1 MGDIMR
7 PVGFLELLNRI
18 FGEYKVEQSIFG
30 IDQDQFYEDKNKHS
44 IKVFGQSCSTPF
56 GPAAGPH
63 TQLSQNIISS
73 YLTGG
78 RFIELKTVQIMDNL
92 SIEKPCIDARDEG
105 YNVEWSTEFTLEK
118 AYDEYLKAWM
128 ILNLFEALNNGGNL
142 PSQVSFIF
150 NMSVGYNLDGIKKP
164 KMQTFI
170 NNMMDST
177 KSEKFIQYKEDLEA
191 WLAEEDAFDGTE
203 YQGMEKALEG
213 FTEKIN
219 PVICQGITISTMHGC
234 PPEEIEAICSYMLKE
249 KHINTFVKLN
259 PTLLGYDEVRKL
271 TQEAGFGYIGLTREN
286 FEKDLQY
293 KDAVEILT
301 RLMKLAEKEKKQFGV
316 KLTNTLGSINNQGFL
331 PGDEMYM
338 SGRALLPISVKVAA
352 KLSRQFNGKLP
363 VSYSGGANA
372 FTALDL
378 FETGIRPI
386 TLATDMLKPGGYAR
400 LRNLVEIVDKES
412 KTFDAVDINVEKLEA
427 LAEKVKTA
435 EYLNKAFRGTDRAKV
450 NDELEMFDCFVAPC
464 QVACP
469 IHQQIPEYI
478 GLVGMGRYAEALEI
492 IYEENAL
499 PGITCTIC
507 DHQCQYSC
515 SRMDYEGAV
524 EIREMKKV
532 AFEKGREEFLSNW
545 KKNDT
550 LGFATSKVAI
560 VGSGPAGLSAAYF
573 LAREGFEVTVFERE
587 KSAGGVVNH
596 IIPEFRIDREVIE
609 SDVEFIKMFG
619 VKFNFGVDSEDVT
632 AEALKEKGF
641 DVLLYAIGSEKGNQL
656 NLEGEKDKIIS
667 SLDFLASYRKKKE
680 NVTLGENVVICG
692 GGNTAMDS
700 ARAALRVK
708 GVKKVC
714 VVYRRGEKEMPADRE
729 EYELAVSEGVEF
741 YFLANPEKI
750 ENGKL
755 VCRVQKLG
763 ESDSSGRK
771 RPEPTEK
778 TFVLKANKLIA
789 AIGEKADDKALK
801 QFGICLT
808 SKLWPEINDET
819 NETEIKNVFAI
830 GDVAT
835 GPSTVVRCIA
845 SARKACEEIID
856 RDWDKFELD
865 HMDEEDEAVSEGFE
879 DEREAEYDSEEELDE
894 EYYKAENAFFED
906 IKKRKASFNRSLAKN
921 SATFAENEAKRCIDC
936 AYICNKC
943 VDVCPNRANVAID
956 VRDCD
961 CDFVDA
967 YQIVH
972 LDAYCN
978 ECGNCA
984 TFCNHNGKPYKD
996 KFTIFSRMDDFNNS
1010 ENSGFYYE
1018 NGDLVIRINQKI
1030 YNGRI
1035 DGNGKVV
1042 CKALEDYE
1050 VKCLIEEILLDYSY
1064 LLGSV
1069 EE

>member
-1 MGDIMR
+1 MSDIMR
-7 PVGFLELLNRI
+7 PIGFLELLNRI

-30 IDQDQFYEDKNKHS
+30 IDQNQFYEDKKTHS

-128 ILNLFEALNNGGNL
+128 ILNLFEALNNGGVL
-142 PSQVSFIF
+142 PSKLSFIF

-177 KSEKFIQYKEDLEA
+177 NSEKFIQYKEDLA
-191 WLAEEDAFDGTE
+191 SWLADEDVFDGTE
-203 YQGMEKALEG
+203 YQGMEKSLKG
-213 FTEKIN
+213 FTENIN

-249 KHINTFVKLN
+249 KHIDTFVKLN

-271 TQEAGFGYIGLTREN
+271 TQESGFGYIGLTREN

-293 KDAVEILT
+293 KDAVEIIT
-301 RLMKLAEKEKKQFGV
+301 RLMNLAKKEKKQFGV
-316 KLTNTLGSINNQGFL
+316 KLTNTLGSVNNQGVL

-338 SGRALLPISVKVAA
+338 SGRALLPISVNVAA

-412 KTFDAVDINVEKLEA
+412 KTFDAVDIDVEKLEA
-427 LAEKVKTA
+427 LAEKVKTLD
-435 EYLNKAFRGTDRAKV
+435 YLDKAFRGSDRAKV

-532 AFEKGREEFLSNW
+532 AFEKGREEFLRNW
-545 KKNDT
+545 KKNDN
-550 LGFATSKVAI
+550 LGFASSKVAI

-619 VKFNFGVDSEDVT
+619 VKFNYGVVSEDVT
-632 AEALKEKGF
+632 VEALKKKGF
-641 DVLLYAIGSEKGNQL
+641 DVLLYAIGSEKGNYL

-667 SLDFLASYRKKKE
+667 SLDFLASYHDKKE

-708 GVKKVC
+708 GVKKVS
-714 VVYRRGEKEMPADRE
+714 VVYRRSEKEMPADRE
-729 EYELAVSEGVEF
+729 EYELALSEGVKF

-763 ESDSSGRK
+763 ECDSSGRK

-778 TFVLKANKLIA
+778 TFILEANNLIA
-789 AIGEKADDKALK
+789 AIGEKADDKILK

-808 SKLWPEINDET
+808 SKLWPEVNNET
-819 NETEIKNVFAI
+819 NETQIKNVFAI

-856 RDWDKFELD
+856 RDWDKFELK
-865 HMDEEDEAVSEGFE
+865 HMDEEDEAFSEEIE
-879 DEREAEYDSEEELDE
+879 DESDADYDSVEELDE

-921 SATFAENEAKRCIDC
+921 SASFAENEAKRCIDC

-1018 NGDLVIRINQKI
+1018 NGDLVIRIKQTI

-1042 CKALEDYE
+1042 CKALKDYE

>member
-1 MGDIMR
+1 MSDIMR
-7 PVGFLELLNRI
+7 PIGFSELLNRI
-18 FGEYKVEQSIFG
+18 FGEYKIEQSIFG
-30 IDQDQFYEDKNKHS
+30 IDKDQFYEDKGVHS
-44 IKVFGQSCSTPF
+44 IKVFSQKCSTPF

-63 TQLSQNIISS
+63 TQLAQNIISS

-78 RFIELKTVQIMDNL
+78 RFIELKTVQIMDQL

-105 YNVEWSTEFTLEK
+105 YNVEWSTEYTLEK

-128 ILNLFEALNNGGNL
+128 ILNLFEALNNDGKL

-170 NNMMDST
+170 NNMMDSK

-203 YQGMEKALEG
+203 YQGMEKKLQG
-213 FTEKIN
+213 FTKNIN
-219 PVICQGITISTMHGC
+219 SVICQGITISTMHGC

-249 KHINTFVKLN
+249 KHIDTFVKLN
-259 PTLLGYDEVRKL
+259 PTLLGYDEVRSI
-271 TQEAGFGYIGLTREN
+271 TQKAGFGYITLTREN

-301 RLMKLAEKEKKQFGV
+301 RLMALAAKEKKQFGV
-316 KLTNTLGSINNQGFL
+316 KLTNTLGSVNDQGVL

-338 SGRALLPISVKVAA
+338 SGRALLPISVNVAA

-363 VSYSGGANA
+363 ISYSGGANA

-400 LRNLVEIVDKES
+400 LRNIVELVENAS
-412 KTFDAVDINVEKLEA
+412 KTFDAIGINIEKLEE

-435 EYLNKAFRGTDRAKV
+435 DYLDKAFRGTDRAKV
-450 NDELEMFDCFVAPC
+450 NDKLEMFDCFVAPC
-464 QVACP
+464 QAACP

-478 GLVGMGRYAEALEI
+478 GLVGMERYAEALEI

-532 AFEKGREEFLSNW
+532 AFEKGREEFLKNW
-545 KKNDT
+545 EKNDN
-550 LGFATSKVAI
+550 LGFTTSKVAI

-573 LAREGFEVTVFERE
+573 LAREGFEVTVFEKE

-596 IIPEFRIDREVIE
+596 IIPEFRIEREVIE

-619 VKFNFGVDSEDVT
+619 VKFKYGISSEEVEV
-632 AEALKEKGF
+632 EALKKNGF
-641 DVLLYAIGSEKGNQL
+641 DILLYAIGSEKGNQL
-656 NLEGEKDKIIS
+656 KLEGETGKMIS

-680 NVTLGENVVICG
+680 NVALGENVVVCG

-708 GVKKVC
+708 GVKKVS
-714 VVYRRGEKEMPADRE
+714 VVYRRGEEEMPADRE
-729 EYELAVSEGVEF
+729 EYDLAVSEGVEF
-741 YFLANPEKI
+741 YFLANPEKL

-778 TFVLKANKLIA
+778 TFVLDANNLIA
-789 AIGEKADDKALK
+789 AIGEKADDKVLN
-801 QFGICLT
+801 QLGICLT
-808 SKLWPEINDET
+808 SKGWPEVNDET
-819 NETEIKNVFAI
+819 NETKMDNVFAI

-856 RDWDKFELD
+856 REWDKFESK
-865 HMDEEDEAVSEGFE
+865 HM
-879 DEREAEYDSEEELDE
+879 EAEKEETAYDVEDNQEADYNSVEELDE
-894 EYYKAENAFFED
+894 EYYKAENVFFDD
-906 IKKRKASFNRSLAKN
+906 IKKRKASFRRSLDKN
-921 SATFAENEAKRCIDC
+921 DCHFAENEAKRCIDC

-996 KFTIFSRMDDFNNS
+996 KFTIFSRMDDFENS
-1010 ENSGFYYE
+1010 ENSGFFYE
-1018 NGDLVIRINQKI
+1018 NGAIVIRINDKI
-1030 YNGRI
+1030 YNGRV
-1035 DGNGKVV
+1035 DGNGKIV
-1042 CKALEDYE
+1042 CKDLEDYE
-1050 VKCLIEEILLDYSY
+1050 VICLIEEILLDYSY
-1064 LLGSV
+1064 LLGNV